1 MSSGPVASAEGTRP
15 YVHINCAVS
24 ADGRLAFAEGRR
36 ARLSGPEDLKRVQE
50 LRAESDA
57 ILVGVGTVLKDDP
70 SLRVHWELLERQE
83 GRHPLRVILDSTG
96 RTPPEARVLHGSQP
110 TLVATATGCTRTFSK
125 PVEQLVVGEG
135 RVDLSRL
142 LAELAH
148 RGVRQLL
155 VEGGATVIA
164 SFVRDGFVDALTVYM
179 APVLIGGTT
188 APPLMTGT
196 ETRTESEATALVLGR
211 IRRLGEGVLLEWRLK
226 TSDGAGTR
234 SG

>member
-1 MSSGPVASAEGTRP
+1 VSTLPGPGVSAGRP
-15 YVHINCAVS
+15 YVHVNCAVS

-50 LRAESDA
+50 LRAATDA

-96 RTPPEARVLHGSQP
+96 RTPPAARVLHGSQP
-110 TLVATATGCTRTFSK
+110 TLIATAAGCARAFPK
-125 PVEQLVVGEG
+125 PVEQVAVGEG
-135 RVDLSRL
+135 RVDLSLL
-142 LAELAH
+142 LAELSR

-164 SFVRDGFVDALTVYM
+164 SFVRAGFVDVLTVYT
-179 APVLIGGTT
+179 APLLIGGTT
-188 APPLMTGT
+188 APPLMAGA
-196 ETRTESEATALVLGR
+196 EAHSETESAPLVLGKV
-211 IRRLGEGVLLEWRLK
+211 RRLGEGVLLEWRLK
-226 TSDGAGTR
+226 S